1 MVMDILA
8 WVTHYALVGMWEI
21 LARPQVLFLTLAGC
35 YFGVWRVMTAQANA
49 KEAAG
54 RKKDEEHVRLVCGG
68 VSRPDLAKYCEELNG
83 ELFPPVGLNSV
94 LQCAISKSYLPMGK
108 AYSPLEFQLHE
119 GPDDATQDF
128 VWSTPAVTIH
138 RHPPATRDHRN
149 NRELVLLFESVSK
162 LSGMTAMDAITL
174 TRQGGRCSC
183 RELTG
188 GWTIGSDYDR
198 FLAVDLYNSEDFFAL
213 YEDANCFKRVAS
225 WSLSDMA
232 KASFK
237 LDTPTQIDFSVVAGT
252 RTRHYQLKNMSADF
266 VHALALVTCYTT
278 PRRERRRYRATIRRH
293 SLGKLG
299 SRILSRAS
307 AT

>member
-8 WVTHYALVGMWEI
+8 WVTHYAL
-21 LARPQVLFLTLAGC
+21 VLFLTLAGC

-183 RELTG
+183 REITG

-225 WSLSDMA
+225 WSLGDMA

-237 LDTPTQIDFSVVAGT
+237 LDTPTQIDVSVVAGT

-299 SRILSRAS
+299 SRILNRAS